1 MQTYEQKFFD
11 DQNALRE
18 EIAEVLESAEGGDT
32 DAIAKLAEINKQ
44 ISYKV
49 SYTAYVE
56 LECET
61 SKYENKSFE
70 TRRI

>member
-11 DQNALRE
+11 NENALRR

-44 ISYKV
+44 ISYEVDYKANV
-49 SYTAYVE
+49 SLKY
-56 LECET
+56 ECE
-61 SKYENKSFE
+61 KLYNK
-70 TRRI
+70 